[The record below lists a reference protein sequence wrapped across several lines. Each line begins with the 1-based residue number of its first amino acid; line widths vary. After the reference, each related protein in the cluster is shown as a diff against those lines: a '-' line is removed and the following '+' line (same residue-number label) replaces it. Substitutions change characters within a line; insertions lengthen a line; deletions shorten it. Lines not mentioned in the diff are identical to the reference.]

1 MSPRSAFLLAG
12 LLFAGAAAAGDADH
26 VTASRGWI
34 RVMPGAL
41 PAGGYVVLENHG
53 DRPVALSAASSS
65 AYADVM
71 LHKSSTDTG
80 MGRMEKVDA
89 LPIPAHGKVALSPGG
104 YHLML
109 MKATGAVKVGDK
121 VSIELRF
128 ADGSTLAVPFEAK
141 PANTVDA
148 GDASS
153 GMGHHH

>member
-1 MSPRSAFLLAG
+1 MNARCAFLLAG
-12 LLFAGAAAAGDADH
+12 LLFAGAASAGDAEH
-26 VTASRGWI
+26 VAASRGWI

-53 DRPVALSAASSS
+53 DHPVSLRSASSP

-80 MGRMEKVDA
+80 MGRMESVDA
-89 LPIPAHGKVALSPGG
+89 LPIPAHGKAALSPGG

-109 MKATGAVKVGDK
+109 MKAAAPVKVGDK
-121 VSIELRF
+121 VRVTLRF
-128 ADGSTLAVPFEAK
+128 ADGSTLDTEFEAK
-141 PANTVDA
+141 PANTVD
-148 GDASS
+148 GGEMS